1 MRSIFLTITMVL
13 SAFNSFSAND
23 LHSFAKPKEAVI
35 THLSLS
41 IEVDMDKQI
50 ISGVANYTI
59 EKSANATLIW
69 FDTKQLNIEKVL
81 LNENVKTNFQLSP
94 EKPFLGRGLSVNIT
108 ADTKTVSIYY
118 STTKESAALQWL
130 TPEQTEGKNAP
141 FLFTQGQAILTR
153 TWIPIQDSPGIR
165 FSWDA
170 KVKVPTTL
178 LAVMSAQNP
187 KQKNET
193 GEYTFRMVEPV
204 PAYLIALAVGD
215 LHFITLSE
223 RTGVYAES
231 DMVGKASDEL
241 MEMEQMLVSA
251 EKLYGTYQWGRYDV
265 IVLPPSFPFGGM
277 ENPRLTFA
285 TPTIIAGDRSLISLV
300 AHELAHSWSGNL
312 VTNATWDDFWL
323 NEGFTVYFERRI
335 MESISGKE
343 YADMLAVLGY
353 QDLLETVVDLGDTSS
368 ATKLKLNL
376 KDKDPDDGM
385 SDIAYEKGYFFLQ
398 YLENILARTSFDLF
412 LNEYFKTY
420 AFKTITTEEF
430 LIFLNKK
437 FPGKLDPSQ
446 IDEWIYKPGLPKTL
460 NKPVSLRFDLVDQEL
475 SRFAEQSIKA
485 EKLITKNWSTHEWIR
500 FIRKLP
506 ATLPMNK
513 MIELDNAF
521 SFTQSKNAEI
531 QFAWFMQAIQHD
543 YAKADDAI
551 ISFLSSIG
559 RRKFVLPLYKAL
571 FSNSRTAQLAKDT
584 YVKLK
589 TGYHS
594 VTQQSVDEVFSI
606 K

>member
-285 TPTIIAGDRSLISLV
+285 TPTIIACDRSLISLV

-398 YLENILARTSFDLF
+398 YLENILGRTSFDLF

>member
-1 MRSIFLTITMVL
+1 MVL

-170 KVKVPTTL
+170 KVKVPPTL

-398 YLENILARTSFDLF
+398 YLENILGRTSFDLF

>member
-1 MRSIFLTITMVL
+1 MNATFLITTMVL
-13 SAFNSFSAND
+13 SALSTFSSND

-41 IEVDMDKQI
+41 IEVDMKKQI
-50 ISGVANYTI
+50 IAGVANYTI
-59 EKSANATLIW
+59 EKAANATQIW

-81 LNENVKTNFQLSP
+81 LNGSVKTNFQLTS
-94 EKPFLGRGLSVNIT
+94 EKPFLGKGLSVNINP
-108 ADTKTVSIYY
+108 DTKNVSIYY

-170 KVKVPTTL
+170 TVKVPPTL
-178 LAVMSAQNP
+178 LPVMSAQNP

-215 LHFITLSE
+215 IYFITLSD
-223 RTGVYAES
+223 RTGVYAEA
-231 DMVGKASDEL
+231 DMIGKASDEL
-241 MEMEQMLVSA
+241 MEMEKMLVSA
-251 EKLYGTYQWGRYDV
+251 EQLYGPYQWGRYDV
-265 IVLPPSFPFGGM
+265 IILPPSFPFGGM

-285 TPTIIAGDRSLISLV
+285 TPTIITGDRSLISLV

-335 MESISGKE
+335 MEAISGKE
-343 YADMLAVLGY
+343 YADMLSVLGY
-353 QDLLETVVDLGDTSS
+353 QDLLETVADLGDTSE
-368 ATKLKLNL
+368 ATHLKLNL

-398 YLENILARTSFDLF
+398 YLENKLGRTSFDAF
-412 LNEYFKTY
+412 LTEYFKTY
-420 AFKTITTEEF
+420 AFRTITTEEF
-430 LIFLNKK
+430 ISYLNKK
-437 FPGKLDPSQ
+437 FVGKLDATQ
-446 IDEWIYKPGLPKTL
+446 INEWIYKSGLPSTL
-460 NKPVSLRFDLVDQEL
+460 IKPISVRFNLVDAEI
-475 SRFAEQSIKA
+475 SRFIDQSVKA
-485 EKLITKNWSTHEWIR
+485 EKLVTTNWSAHEWIR

-506 ATLPMNK
+506 ASVNNK
-513 MIELDNAF
+513 QLVELDKAF
-521 SFTQSKNAEI
+521 SFTNSRNAEI
-531 QFAWFMQAIQHD
+531 QFAWYMQAIQHNYEPAD
-543 YAKADDAI
+543 KAI
-551 ISFLSSIG
+551 VSFLSAIG
-559 RRKFVLPLYKAL
+559 RRKFVLPLYKSLYA
-571 FSNSRTAQLAKDT
+571 NKRTSVLAKET
-584 YVKLK
+584 YNKLK
-589 TGYHS
+589 LGYHS
-594 VTQQSVDEVFSI
+594 VTQQSVDEVFLA

>member
-1 MRSIFLTITMVL
+1 MNATFLITTMVL
-13 SAFNSFSAND
+13 SALSTFSSND

-41 IEVDMDKQI
+41 IEVDMKKQI
-50 ISGVANYTI
+50 IAGVANYTI
-59 EKSANATLIW
+59 EKAANATQIW

-81 LNENVKTNFQLSP
+81 LNGSVKTNFQLTS
-94 EKPFLGRGLSVNIT
+94 EKPFLGKGLSVNINP
-108 ADTKTVSIYY
+108 DTKNVSIYY

-165 FSWDA
+165 FSWEA
-170 KVKVPTTL
+170 TVKVPPTL
-178 LAVMSAQNP
+178 LPVMSAQNP

-215 LHFITLSE
+215 IYFITLSD
-223 RTGVYAES
+223 RTGVYAEA
-231 DMVGKASDEL
+231 DMIGKASDEL
-241 MEMEQMLVSA
+241 MEMEKMLVSA
-251 EKLYGTYQWGRYDV
+251 EQLYGPYQWGRYDV
-265 IVLPPSFPFGGM
+265 IILPPSFPFGGM

-285 TPTIIAGDRSLISLV
+285 TPTIITGDRSLISLV

-335 MESISGKE
+335 MEAISGKE
-343 YADMLAVLGY
+343 YADMLSVLGY
-353 QDLLETVVDLGDTSS
+353 QDLLETVADLGDTSE
-368 ATKLKLNL
+368 ATHLKLNL

-398 YLENILARTSFDLF
+398 YLENKLGRTSFDAF
-412 LNEYFKTY
+412 LTEYFKTY
-420 AFKTITTEEF
+420 AFRTITTEEF
-430 LIFLNKK
+430 ISYLNKK
-437 FPGKLDPSQ
+437 FVGKLDATQ
-446 IDEWIYKPGLPKTL
+446 INEWIYKSGLPSTL
-460 NKPVSLRFDLVDQEL
+460 IKPISVRFNLVDAEI
-475 SRFAEQSIKA
+475 SRFIDQSVKA
-485 EKLITKNWSTHEWIR
+485 EKLVTTNWSAHEWIR

-506 ATLPMNK
+506 ASVNNK
-513 MIELDNAF
+513 QLVELDKAF
-521 SFTQSKNAEI
+521 SFTNSRNAEI
-531 QFAWFMQAIQHD
+531 QFAWYMQAIQHNYEPAD
-543 YAKADDAI
+543 KAI
-551 ISFLSSIG
+551 VSFLSAIG
-559 RRKFVLPLYKAL
+559 RRKFVLPLYKSLYA
-571 FSNSRTAQLAKDT
+571 NKRTSVLAKET
-584 YVKLK
+584 YNKLK
-589 TGYHS
+589 LGYHS
-594 VTQQSVDEVFSI
+594 VTQQSVDEVFLA

>member
-1 MRSIFLTITMVL
+1 MRSIILTITMVL
-13 SAFNSFSAND
+13 CALNSYSSKDF
-23 LHSFAKPKEAVI
+23 HSFAKPKEAVI
-35 THLSLS
+35 SHLSLS

-59 EKSANATLIW
+59 EKASTATMIW

-130 TPEQTEGKNAP
+130 TPEQTESKNAP

-170 KVKVPTTL
+170 KVKVPPTL
-178 LAVMSAQNP
+178 LALMSAQNP

-215 LHFITLSE
+215 LYFVTLSE

-231 DMVGKASDEL
+231 EVVGKASDEW
-241 MEMEQMLVSA
+241 MEMETMLVSA
-251 EKLYGTYQWGRYDV
+251 EQLYGPYKWGRYDV

-277 ENPRLTFA
+277 ENPRLTFV
-285 TPTIIAGDRSLISLV
+285 TPTIITGDRSLISLI

-335 MESISGKE
+335 MEAISGKE

-353 QDLLETVVDLGDTSS
+353 QDLLETIEDLGDTSS

-376 KDKDPDDGM
+376 KDKDPDEGM
-385 SDIAYEKGYFFLQ
+385 SDIAYEKGYLFLQ
-398 YLENILARTSFDLF
+398 YLENKLGRTSFDLF
-412 LNEYFKTY
+412 LNEYFNTY

-430 LIFLNKK
+430 IGFLNKK
-437 FPGKLDPSQ
+437 FASKLNPAE
-446 IDEWIYKPGLPKTL
+446 INEWIYKPGLPKPL
-460 NKPVSLRFDLVDQEL
+460 IKPKSVRFDLVDVEL
-475 SRFAEQSIKA
+475 NRFIDESIKA
-485 EKLITKNWSTHEWIR
+485 DKLLTKSWSTHEWIR
-500 FIRKLP
+500 FIRILP
-506 ATLPMNK
+506 ISITNSHML
-513 MIELDNAF
+513 ELDKAF
-521 SFTQSKNAEI
+521 LFTNSKNAEI
-531 QFAWFMQAIQHD
+531 QFAWYIKAIQHN
-543 YAKADDAI
+543 YTQADNAI
-551 ISFLSSIG
+551 VQFLSSVG
-559 RRKFVLPLYKAL
+559 RRKFVLPLYKELYA
-571 FSNSRTAQLAKDT
+571 NTRTSVLAKET
-584 YVKLK
+584 YNKYKL
-589 TGYHS
+589 TYHS
-594 VTQQSVDEVFSI
+594 VTQQSVDEVFST

>member
-1 MRSIFLTITMVL
+1 MRSIFLTITKVL

-81 LNENVKTNFQLSP
+81 LNENIKTNFQLSP

-108 ADTKTVSIYY
+108 AETKTVSIYY

-170 KVKVPTTL
+170 KVKVPPTL

-376 KDKDPDDGM
+376 TDKDPDDGM

-398 YLENILARTSFDLF
+398 YLENILGRTSFDLF

-513 MIELDNAF
+513 MIELDNAL

-543 YAKADDAI
+543 YAKADNAI
-551 ISFLSSIG
+551 ISFLSSVG

-571 FSNSRTAQLAKDT
+571 FANSRTAQLAKDT
-584 YVKLK
+584 YTKLK
-589 TGYHS
+589 AGYHS
-594 VTQQSVDEVFSI
+594 VTQQSVDEVFSM

>member
-1 MRSIFLTITMVL
+1 MVL

-94 EKPFLGRGLSVNIT
+94 EKQYLGRGLAINIT

-170 KVKVPTTL
+170 KVKVPPTL

-398 YLENILARTSFDLF
+398 YLENILGRTSFDLF

-506 ATLPMNK
+506 ATLHMNK

>member
-1 MRSIFLTITMVL
+1 MRATFLITTMVL
-13 SAFNSFSAND
+13 SALSTFSAND

-41 IEVDMDKQI
+41 INVDMNKQI
-50 ISGVANYTI
+50 IAGVANYTI
-59 EKSANATLIW
+59 EKAANATQIW

-81 LNENVKTNFQLSP
+81 LNGSVKTNFQLTS
-94 EKPFLGRGLSVNIT
+94 EKPFLGKGLSVNINP
-108 ADTKTVSIYY
+108 DTKNVSIYY

-130 TPEQTEGKNAP
+130 TPEQTEGKTAP

-170 KVKVPTTL
+170 TVKVPPTL
-178 LAVMSAQNP
+178 LPVMSAQNP

-215 LHFITLSE
+215 IYFITLSD
-223 RTGVYAES
+223 RTGVYAEP
-231 DMVGKASDEL
+231 DMIGKASDEL
-241 MEMEQMLVSA
+241 MEMEKMLVSA
-251 EKLYGTYQWGRYDV
+251 EQLYGPYQWGRYDV
-265 IVLPPSFPFGGM
+265 IILPPSFPFGGM

-285 TPTIIAGDRSLISLV
+285 TPTIITGDRSLISLV

-335 MESISGKE
+335 MEAISGKE
-343 YADMLAVLGY
+343 YADMLSVLGY
-353 QDLLETVVDLGDTSS
+353 QDLLETVADLGDTSE
-368 ATKLKLNL
+368 ATHLKLNL

-398 YLENILARTSFDLF
+398 YLENKLGRTSFDAF
-412 LNEYFKTY
+412 LTEYFKTY
-420 AFKTITTEEF
+420 AFRTITTEEF
-430 LIFLNKK
+430 ISYLNKK
-437 FPGKLDPSQ
+437 FVGKLDASQ
-446 IDEWIYKPGLPKTL
+446 IKEWIYKPGLPSTL
-460 NKPVSLRFDLVDQEL
+460 IKPISVRFNLVDAEM
-475 SRFAEQSIKA
+475 SRFVDQSVKA
-485 EKLITKNWSTHEWIR
+485 EKLVTTNWSTHEWIR

-506 ATLPMNK
+506 TTVNNK
-513 MIELDNAF
+513 QLIELDKAF
-521 SFTQSKNAEI
+521 SFTNSRNAEI
-531 QFAWFMQAIQHD
+531 QFAWYMQAIQHNYEPAD
-543 YAKADDAI
+543 KAI
-551 ISFLSSIG
+551 VSFLSAIG
-559 RRKFVLPLYKAL
+559 RRKFVLPLYKSLYA
-571 FSNSRTAQLAKDT
+571 NKRTSDLAKET
-584 YVKLK
+584 YNKLK
-589 TGYHS
+589 LGYHS
-594 VTQQSVDEVFSI
+594 VTQQSVDEVFLA

>member
-1 MRSIFLTITMVL
+1 MNATFLITTMVL
-13 SAFNSFSAND
+13 SALSTFSSND

-41 IEVDMDKQI
+41 IEVDMKKQI
-50 ISGVANYTI
+50 IAGVANYTI
-59 EKSANATLIW
+59 EKAANATQIW

-81 LNENVKTNFQLSP
+81 LNGSVKTNFQLTS
-94 EKPFLGRGLSVNIT
+94 EKPFLGKGLSVNINP
-108 ADTKTVSIYY
+108 DTKNVSIYY

-165 FSWDA
+165 FSWEA
-170 KVKVPTTL
+170 TVKVPPTL
-178 LAVMSAQNP
+178 LPVMSAQNP

-215 LHFITLSE
+215 IYFITLSD
-223 RTGVYAES
+223 RTGVYAEA
-231 DMVGKASDEL
+231 DMIGKASDEL
-241 MEMEQMLVSA
+241 MEMEKMLVSA
-251 EKLYGTYQWGRYDV
+251 EQLYGPYQWGRYDV
-265 IVLPPSFPFGGM
+265 IILPPSFPFGGM

-285 TPTIIAGDRSLISLV
+285 TPTIITGDRSLISLV

-335 MESISGKE
+335 MEAISGKE
-343 YADMLAVLGY
+343 YADMLSVLGY
-353 QDLLETVVDLGDTSS
+353 QDLLETVADLGDTSE
-368 ATKLKLNL
+368 ATHLKLNL

-398 YLENILARTSFDLF
+398 YLENKLGRTSFDAF
-412 LNEYFKTY
+412 LTEYFKTY
-420 AFKTITTEEF
+420 AFRTITTEEF
-430 LIFLNKK
+430 ISYLNKK
-437 FPGKLDPSQ
+437 FVGKLDATQ
-446 IDEWIYKPGLPKTL
+446 INEWIYKSGLPSTL
-460 NKPVSLRFDLVDQEL
+460 IKPISVRFNLVDAEI
-475 SRFAEQSIKA
+475 SRFIDQSVKA
-485 EKLITKNWSTHEWIR
+485 EKLVTTNWSAHEWIR

-506 ATLPMNK
+506 ASVNNK
-513 MIELDNAF
+513 QLVELDKAF
-521 SFTQSKNAEI
+521 SFTNSRNAEI
-531 QFAWFMQAIQHD
+531 QFAWYMQAIQHN
-543 YAKADDAI
+543 YEPADNSI
-551 ISFLSSIG
+551 VNFLSAIG
-559 RRKFVLPLYKAL
+559 RRKFVLPLYKSLYA
-571 FSNSRTAQLAKDT
+571 NKRTSVLAKET
-584 YVKLK
+584 YNKLK
-589 TGYHS
+589 LGYHS
-594 VTQQSVDEVFSI
+594 VTQQSVDEVFLA

>member
-1 MRSIFLTITMVL
+1 MNATFLITTMVL
-13 SAFNSFSAND
+13 SALSTFSSND

-41 IEVDMDKQI
+41 IEVDMKKQI
-50 ISGVANYTI
+50 IAGVANYTI
-59 EKSANATLIW
+59 EKAANATQIW

-81 LNENVKTNFQLSP
+81 LNGSVKTNFQLTS
-94 EKPFLGRGLSVNIT
+94 EKPFLGKGLSVDINP
-108 ADTKTVSIYY
+108 DTKNVSIYY

-170 KVKVPTTL
+170 TVKVPPTL
-178 LAVMSAQNP
+178 LPVMSAQNP

-215 LHFITLSE
+215 IYFITLSD
-223 RTGVYAES
+223 RTGVYAEA
-231 DMVGKASDEL
+231 DMIGKASDEL
-241 MEMEQMLVSA
+241 MEMEKMLVSA
-251 EKLYGTYQWGRYDV
+251 EQLYGPYQWGRYDV
-265 IVLPPSFPFGGM
+265 IILPPSFPFGGM

-285 TPTIIAGDRSLISLV
+285 TPTIITGDRSLISLV

-335 MESISGKE
+335 MEAISGKE
-343 YADMLAVLGY
+343 YADMLSVLGY
-353 QDLLETVVDLGDTSS
+353 QDLLETVADLGDTSE
-368 ATKLKLNL
+368 ATHLKLNL

-398 YLENILARTSFDLF
+398 YLENKLGRTSFDAF
-412 LNEYFKTY
+412 LTEYFKTY
-420 AFKTITTEEF
+420 AFRTITTEEF
-430 LIFLNKK
+430 ISYLNKK
-437 FPGKLDPSQ
+437 FVGKLDATQ
-446 IDEWIYKPGLPKTL
+446 INEWIYKSGLPSTL
-460 NKPVSLRFDLVDQEL
+460 IKPISVRFNLVDAEI
-475 SRFAEQSIKA
+475 SRFIDQSVKA
-485 EKLITKNWSTHEWIR
+485 EKLVTTNWSAHEWIR

-506 ATLPMNK
+506 ASVNNK
-513 MIELDNAF
+513 QLVELDKAF
-521 SFTQSKNAEI
+521 SFTNSRNAEI
-531 QFAWFMQAIQHD
+531 QFAWYMQAIQHNYEPAD
-543 YAKADDAI
+543 KAI
-551 ISFLSSIG
+551 VSFFSQNGCSFIG
-559 RRKFVLPLYKAL
+559 IKRFVE
-571 FSNSRTAQLAKDT
+571 R
-584 YVKLK
+584 
-589 TGYHS
+589 
-594 VTQQSVDEVFSI
+594 
-606 K
+606 

>member
-1 MRSIFLTITMVL
+1 MRSIILTITLVII
-13 SAFNSFSAND
+13 AFNSFSIND
-23 LHSFAKPKEAVI
+23 LHSFARPKEAVI

-41 IEVDMDKQI
+41 IAVDMDKQI
-50 ISGVANYTI
+50 ISGVAKYNI
-59 EKSANATLIW
+59 EKSANATQIW

-81 LNENVKTNFQLSP
+81 LNENEKTNFQLSP
-94 EKPFLGRGLSVNIT
+94 ERPFLGRGLSVNIT
-108 ADTKTVSIYY
+108 PVTKTVSIYY

-130 TPEQTEGKNAP
+130 TPEQTEGKTAP

-165 FSWDA
+165 ISWDA
-170 KVKVPTTL
+170 KVKVPPTL
-178 LAVMSAQNP
+178 LPVMSAQNP

-193 GEYTFRMVEPV
+193 GEYSFRMVEPV

-241 MEMEQMLVSA
+241 MEMEQMLISA

-353 QDLLETVVDLGDTSS
+353 QDLLETIADLGDTSS

-398 YLENILARTSFDLF
+398 YLESKLGRTFFDLF

-430 LIFLNKK
+430 LGFLNKK
-437 FPGKLDPSQ
+437 FAGKLDPSQ
-446 IDEWIYKPGLPKTL
+446 IDEWIYKPGLPTTL
-460 NKPVSLRFDLVDQEL
+460 NKPVSVRFDLVDQEL
-475 SRFAEQSIKA
+475 KRFVEQYTKA
-485 EKLITKNWSTHEWIR
+485 DKLTTKNWSTHEWIR

-506 ATLPMNK
+506 ANLPAGKMN
-513 MIELDNAF
+513 ELDNTF
-521 SFTQSKNAEI
+521 SFTQSRNAEI

-543 YAKADDAI
+543 YAKADNAI
-551 ISFLSSIG
+551 ISFLSSVG

-571 FSNSRTAQLAKDT
+571 FANSRTAQLAKDT
-584 YVKLK
+584 YIKLK
-589 TGYHS
+589 PGYHS
-594 VTQQSVDEVFSI
+594 VTQQSVDEVFSM

>member
-35 THLSLS
+35 TNLSLS

-81 LNENVKTNFQLSP
+81 LNENIKTNFQLSP

-108 ADTKTVSIYY
+108 AETKTVSIYY

-170 KVKVPTTL
+170 KVKVPPTL

-376 KDKDPDDGM
+376 TDKDPDDGM

-398 YLENILARTSFDLF
+398 YLENILGRTSFDLF

-513 MIELDNAF
+513 MIELDNAL

>member
-1 MRSIFLTITMVL
+1 MRSIILTITMVL
-13 SAFNSFSAND
+13 SAYYSFSAND

-35 THLSLS
+35 THMSLS
-41 IEVDMDKQI
+41 IDVDMEKQI
-50 ISGVANYTI
+50 IRGIASYTI

-81 LNENVKTNFQLSP
+81 LNENIKTNFQLSP

-108 ADTKTVSIYY
+108 PDTKTVSIYY

-130 TPEQTEGKNAP
+130 KPEQTEGKNAP

-165 FSWDA
+165 ISWDA
-170 KVKVPTTL
+170 KVKVPPTL
-178 LAVMSAQNP
+178 LPVMSAQNP

-215 LHFITLSE
+215 LHFITLSD
-223 RTGVYAES
+223 RTGVYAEA
-231 DMVGKASDEL
+231 DMIGRASDEL
-241 MEMEQMLVSA
+241 MEMDKMLESA

-353 QDLLETVVDLGDTSS
+353 QDLLETIEDFGDTSS

-398 YLENILARTSFDLF
+398 YLESKLGRTSFDLF
-412 LNEYFKTY
+412 LNEYFKNY
-420 AFKTITTEEF
+420 AFRTITTEEF
-430 LIFLNKK
+430 LGFLNKK
-437 FPGKLDPSQ
+437 FAGKLDPSQ

-460 NKPVSLRFDLVDQEL
+460 NKPVSVRFEMVDKEL
-475 SRFAEQSIKA
+475 SRFIDQSTKA
-485 EKLITKNWSTHEWIR
+485 DKLETKNWSTHEWIR
-500 FIRKLP
+500 FIRNLP
-506 ATLPMNK
+506 KSIPINR

-531 QFAWFMQAIQHD
+531 QFAWYIQAIQHD
-543 YAKADDAI
+543 YTKADNAI
-551 ISFLSSIG
+551 ISFLSSVG
-559 RRKFVLPLYKAL
+559 RRKFVLPLFKAL
-571 FSNSRTAQLAKDT
+571 FSNNRTTQLAKDT
-584 YVKLK
+584 YIKLK
-589 TGYHS
+589 EGYHS

>member
-1 MRSIFLTITMVL
+1 MRSIILTITMVL
-13 SAFNSFSAND
+13 SAYYSFSAND

-35 THLSLS
+35 THMSLS
-41 IEVDMDKQI
+41 IDVDMEKQI
-50 ISGVANYTI
+50 IRGIASYTI

-81 LNENVKTNFQLSP
+81 LNENIKTNFQLSP

-108 ADTKTVSIYY
+108 PDTKTVSIYY

-130 TPEQTEGKNAP
+130 KPEQTEGKNAP

-165 FSWDA
+165 ISWDA
-170 KVKVPTTL
+170 KVKVPPTL
-178 LAVMSAQNP
+178 LPVMSAQNP

-215 LHFITLSE
+215 LHFITLSD
-223 RTGVYAES
+223 RTGVYAEA
-231 DMVGKASDEL
+231 DMIGRASDEL
-241 MEMEQMLVSA
+241 MEMDKMLESA

-353 QDLLETVVDLGDTSS
+353 QDLLETIEDFGDTSS

-398 YLENILARTSFDLF
+398 YLESKLGRTSFDLF
-412 LNEYFKTY
+412 LNEYFKNY
-420 AFKTITTEEF
+420 AFRTITTEEF
-430 LIFLNKK
+430 LGFLNKK
-437 FPGKLDPSQ
+437 FAGKLDPSQ

-460 NKPVSLRFDLVDQEL
+460 NKPVSVRFEMVDKEL
-475 SRFAEQSIKA
+475 SRFIDQSTKA
-485 EKLITKNWSTHEWIR
+485 DKLETKNWSTHEWIR
-500 FIRKLP
+500 FIRNLP
-506 ATLPMNK
+506 KSIPINR

-521 SFTQSKNAEI
+521 SFTQSKTAEI
-531 QFAWFMQAIQHD
+531 QFAWYIQAIQHD
-543 YAKADDAI
+543 YTKADNAI
-551 ISFLSSIG
+551 ISFLSSVG
-559 RRKFVLPLYKAL
+559 RRKFVLPLFKAL
-571 FSNSRTAQLAKDT
+571 FSNNRTTQLAKDT
-584 YVKLK
+584 YIKLK
-589 TGYHS
+589 EGYHS

>member
-1 MRSIFLTITMVL
+1 MVL
-13 SAFNSFSAND
+13 SAYYSFSAND

-35 THLSLS
+35 THMSLS
-41 IEVDMDKQI
+41 IDVDMEKQI
-50 ISGVANYTI
+50 IRGIASYTI

-81 LNENVKTNFQLSP
+81 LNENIKTNFQLSP

-108 ADTKTVSIYY
+108 PDTKTVSIYY

-130 TPEQTEGKNAP
+130 KPEQTEGKNAP

-165 FSWDA
+165 ISWDA
-170 KVKVPTTL
+170 KVKVPPTL
-178 LAVMSAQNP
+178 LPVMSAQNP

-215 LHFITLSE
+215 LHFITLSD
-223 RTGVYAES
+223 RTGVYAEA
-231 DMVGKASDEL
+231 DMIGRASDEL
-241 MEMEQMLVSA
+241 MEMDKMLESA

-353 QDLLETVVDLGDTSS
+353 QDLLETIEDFGDTSS

-398 YLENILARTSFDLF
+398 YLESKLGRTSFDLF
-412 LNEYFKTY
+412 LNEYFKNY
-420 AFKTITTEEF
+420 AFRTITTEEF
-430 LIFLNKK
+430 LGFLNKK
-437 FPGKLDPSQ
+437 FAGKLDPSQ

-460 NKPVSLRFDLVDQEL
+460 NKPVSVRFEMVDKEL
-475 SRFAEQSIKA
+475 SRFIDQSTKA
-485 EKLITKNWSTHEWIR
+485 DKLETKNWSTHEWIR
-500 FIRKLP
+500 FIRNLP
-506 ATLPMNK
+506 KSIPINR

-531 QFAWFMQAIQHD
+531 QFAWYIQAIQHD
-543 YAKADDAI
+543 YTKADNAI
-551 ISFLSSIG
+551 ISFLSSVG
-559 RRKFVLPLYKAL
+559 RRKFVLPLFKAL
-571 FSNSRTAQLAKDT
+571 FSNNRTTQLAKDT
-584 YVKLK
+584 YIKLK
-589 TGYHS
+589 EGYHS

>member
-1 MRSIFLTITMVL
+1 
-13 SAFNSFSAND
+13 
-23 LHSFAKPKEAVI
+23 
-35 THLSLS
+35 
-41 IEVDMDKQI
+41 
-50 ISGVANYTI
+50 
-59 EKSANATLIW
+59 
-69 FDTKQLNIEKVL
+69 
-81 LNENVKTNFQLSP
+81 
-94 EKPFLGRGLSVNIT
+94 
-108 ADTKTVSIYY
+108 
-118 STTKESAALQWL
+118 
-130 TPEQTEGKNAP
+130 
-141 FLFTQGQAILTR
+141 
-153 TWIPIQDSPGIR
+153 
-165 FSWDA
+165 
-170 KVKVPTTL
+170 
-178 LAVMSAQNP
+178 
-187 KQKNET
+187 
-193 GEYTFRMVEPV
+193 
-204 PAYLIALAVGD
+204 
-215 LHFITLSE
+215 
-223 RTGVYAES
+223 
-231 DMVGKASDEL
+231 
-241 MEMEQMLVSA
+241 
-251 EKLYGTYQWGRYDV
+251 
-265 IVLPPSFPFGGM
+265 
-277 ENPRLTFA
+277 
-285 TPTIIAGDRSLISLV
+285 
-300 AHELAHSWSGNL
+300 
-312 VTNATWDDFWL
+312 
-323 NEGFTVYFERRI
+323 

-385 SDIAYEKGYFFLQ
+385 SDIAYEKGYFVLQ
-398 YLENILARTSFDLF
+398 YLENILGRTSFDLF